1 MTTRSEL
8 DAVSDMALERPAEID
23 VPDID
28 ELAAMGSEQ
37 RIAKLR
43 SMADEVFSAAAIASF
58 LATRDMDAVVDL
70 LIENPRGFGGARLE
84 LAKARE
90 EARWF
95 LSIIDLAER
104 HLADGL
110 GTIANRPGAPV
121 DLDVLAVVAQVRR
134 PLGSSGAAA

>member
-1 MTTRSEL
+1 MTTRLEL
-8 DAVSDMALERPAEID
+8 DAVSDMALDRPAEID
-23 VPDID
+23 LPDID
-28 ELAAMGSEQ
+28 ELVAMGSEQ

-43 SMADEVFSAAAIASF
+43 SMAYEVFSAAAIGSF
-58 LATRDMDAVVDL
+58 LATKDLDAVVDL
-70 LIENPRGFGGARLE
+70 LIENPPGFGGARLE